1 MKTFFRNGEKS
12 TFRISQ
18 STLVGTNTFVNPDGS
33 TFVFGGSSLFFLD
46 QLPYNDIFD
55 ANGVFIVP
63 FQVDD
68 MPCGWSIAQ

>member
-1 MKTFFRNGEKS
+1 MGES

-33 TFVFGGSSLFFLD
+33 TSVLGAGSIFFLD
-46 QLPYNDIFD
+46 NLPYNDVFD

-68 MPCGWSIAQ
+68 MPYGWSIAQ